1 MSLNLLFYGFQPQK
15 PLSEYIAKS
24 GDDAIN
30 AEFIPQLSRKP
41 IAVCQG
47 EIVYCMLAELKA
59 DWKFHKD
66 FLQHVYVY
74 VCMDYTPKMCKP
86 IFFMSQELFNLR
98 CGWNSAELCHHCFV
112 QKDNYLNFPSVLH
125 QNPRRDVQNFVMLAK
140 GNDPCHLHVNTIYL
154 YACCKNC
161 RAISTSDLY
170 LLF

>member
-74 VCMDYTPKMCKP
+74 VCMDYTPK
-86 IFFMSQELFNLR
+86 
-98 CGWNSAELCHHCFV
+98 
-112 QKDNYLNFPSVLH
+112 
-125 QNPRRDVQNFVMLAK
+125 DVQTYFFHEPGAIQPAMWLEQCGAMPPLLRAEGQLLKFPLSLAPK
-140 GNDPCHLHVNTIYL
+140 S
-154 YACCKNC
+154 
-161 RAISTSDLY
+161 ST
-170 LLF
+170 